1 VPLLLFALLGALYW
15 FTIGGGRRY
24 LGIVVILLG
33 ALLLA
38 VTAIVAFNLEDAGP
52 AVLIA
57 GTVVSLFVVWLGYQ
71 IHRRTPPELPDES
84 VLAMLVEPIPTSR
97 SLRPEDVL
105 GRWRFYVDAAASTVT
120 IDLLAGGRYEQVVAS
135 NAGDRTEGP
144 GGQWALDGANIEL
157 SAYRSAVRGT
167 TDRVRWFFGDCDSD
181 LILFVKDD
189 PEAET
194 MLIAQRPEDVRT
206 PSGTSCG
213 DAAASQSNPA
223 SRKAGSRCSSL
234 FAPFGRLGRGGKSPK
249 KPE

>member
-1 VPLLLFALLGALYW
+1 VPLLLFTLLGALYW

-33 ALLLA
+33 ALLL
-38 VTAIVAFNLEDAGP
+38 VVSTIVAFNLEDAGP
-52 AVLIA
+52 AVLIG
-57 GTVVSLFVVWLGYQ
+57 GTVASLFVVWLGYQ
-71 IHRRTPPELPDES
+71 VHRRMPPKPSDES
-84 VLAMLVEPIPTSR
+84 VLAMLVEPIPTNR
-97 SLRPEDVL
+97 SLQPEDVQ
-105 GRWRFYVDAAASTVT
+105 GRWRFYVDVAASTVT

-144 GGQWALDGANIEL
+144 GGQWTLDGANIEL
-157 SAYRSAVRGT
+157 SAYRSAMRGT

-189 PEAET
+189 PETET
-194 MLIAQRPEDVRT
+194 MLVAQRPEDART

-213 DAAASQSNPA
+213 DAPGSQSTPS

-234 FAPFGRLGRGGKSPK
+234 FAPFGRFGRGGKSPK
-249 KPE
+249 KPQ